1 MQSRDV
7 QSGRELPE
15 VPYFT
20 LDMHER
26 PDTDVVEVLLTG
38 DLDALTAGHLED
50 SLGWVVDRMPQRHV
64 VVDVAGLVRVESSG
78 VDTLVRFRG
87 RLAKDRRTLR
97 VTGATSRVRA
107 SLRVAGLLTPADPD
121 PPTRTVA

>member
-1 MQSRDV
+1 MQSRSVDP
-7 QSGRELPE
+7 QRDLPE

-38 DLDALTAGHLED
+38 DLDSLTVGHLED
-50 SLGWVVDRMPQRHV
+50 SLVWVVERMPQRHV
-64 VVDVAGLVRVESSG
+64 VVDVAGLVRLESAG

-87 RLAKDRRTLR
+87 RLAEDRRTLG
-97 VTGATSRVRA
+97 VTGATSRVRGL
-107 SLRVAGLLTPADPD
+107 LRLAGLLDPVRPD
-121 PPTRTVA
+121 PLTWTVG